1 MRYLNSYYKLESD
14 AYDLLAANKRFYS
27 LSSTEKDNIF
37 LHIILHDADVFLPLL
52 LSLPFK
58 RKALNDIEDF
68 HLIYLEKHYN
78 VNYFNYI
85 KKSQSANYDKVR
97 LAWIEELNVVDSYWK
112 IRKHYR
118 CILETFKY
126 KDKYF
131 YHKENLPAF
140 LEQYIKKR

>member
-1 MRYLNSYYKLESD
+1 MCFYHCYYLCH
-14 AYDLLAANKRFYS
+14 
-27 LSSTEKDNIF
+27 LSVKT
-37 LHIILHDADVFLPLL
+37 
-52 LSLPFK
+52 
-58 RKALNDIEDF
+58 LNDIEDF

-118 CILETFKY
+118 CIFGDL
-126 KDKYF
+126 
-131 YHKENLPAF
+131 
-140 LEQYIKKR
+140 